1 MTAPVS
7 PPVIARLK
15 VTLDSVEPLVLRR
28 LEVPFALRLD
38 RLHET
43 LQAALGWTGTHLYEI
58 RARGIGWGLPDPDW
72 GDGPLDARKATLASV
87 VEDTGARTLDY
98 LYDFGDGWELAI
110 RIEGLAAPQDGVL
123 YPRLLEAKGRC
134 PPEDVGG
141 PPGYAEFLL
150 ALSDPED
157 EQHAETLE
165 WIGEDFDPHVVD
177 IETLTASLQRL
188 ARKWSRKPPSRK
200 PKAT

>member
-1 MTAPVS
+1 M
-7 PPVIARLK
+7 
-15 VTLDSVEPLVLRR
+15 
-28 LEVPFALRLD
+28 
-38 RLHET
+38 
-43 LQAALGWTGTHLYEI
+43 
-58 RARGIGWGLPDPDW
+58 
-72 GDGPLDARKATLASV
+72 
-87 VEDTGARTLDY
+87 EDTGARTLDY

-110 RIEGLAAPQDGVL
+110 RIEGFDAPQDGVL

-141 PPGYAEFLL
+141 PPGYAELL
-150 ALSDPED
+150 QALSDPED

>member
-28 LEVPFALRLD
+28 LEVPFTLRLD

-110 RIEGLAAPQDGVL
+110 RIEALAAAQDSVL

-141 PPGYAEFLL
+141 PPGYAEFLQ

>member
-1 MTAPVS
+1 
-7 PPVIARLK
+7 
-15 VTLDSVEPLVLRR
+15 
-28 LEVPFALRLD
+28 
-38 RLHET
+38 
-43 LQAALGWTGTHLYEI
+43 
-58 RARGIGWGLPDPDW
+58 
-72 GDGPLDARKATLASV
+72 